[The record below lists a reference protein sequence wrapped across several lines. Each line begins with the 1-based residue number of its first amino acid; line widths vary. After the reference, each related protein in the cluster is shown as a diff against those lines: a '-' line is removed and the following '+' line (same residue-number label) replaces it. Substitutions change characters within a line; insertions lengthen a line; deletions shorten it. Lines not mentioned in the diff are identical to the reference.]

1 MVTSEKKDEM
11 RLGFTRKRAKAQ
23 ICRNLICAGVLLLSE
38 VGRYKT
44 VVLDSYDN
52 LTLAAV
58 LVVSHQLREEGGE
71 FLRD

>member
-1 MVTSEKKDEM
+1 MVTSEKKDKM

-38 VGRYKT
+38 VDRYKT
-44 VVLDSYDN
+44 VLDSYDN
-52 LTLAAV
+52 VTLAAV